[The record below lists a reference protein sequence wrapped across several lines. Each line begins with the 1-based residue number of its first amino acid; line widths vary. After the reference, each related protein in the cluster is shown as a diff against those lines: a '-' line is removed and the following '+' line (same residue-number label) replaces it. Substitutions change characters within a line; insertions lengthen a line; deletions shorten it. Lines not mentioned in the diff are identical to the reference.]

1 MLTIIIMT
9 ANAAYAWLKP
19 DRTLH
24 PEFRA
29 AAAGPRTTGIL
40 RALN

>member
-1 MLTIIIMT
+1 MLTVNIMT

-24 PEFRA
+24 PEFRV
-29 AAAGPRTTGIL
+29 AAAGPWTTGIL
-40 RALN
+40 RGLN